1 MGRKPSANP
10 AAILSI
16 SLPLSTRSKL
26 DAFNPRNRSKFVNQA
41 ILRHIATFDADAA
54 EFDALQTESDV
65 INSLSERRIAAILLN
80 RLQTRGAPAEI
91 REAVLLLL
99 TSEGD
104 DE

>member
-1 MGRKPSANP
+1 MGRKPSSNP

-26 DAFNPRNRSKFVNQA
+26 DQFNPRNRSKFVNQA
-41 ILRHIATFDADAA
+41 ILRHIASFDSDAV
-54 EFDALQTESDV
+54 EFDTVEAEREV
-65 INSLSERRIAAILLN
+65 INSLSERRLAAILLN

-91 REAVLLLL
+91 RETVLLLL
-99 TSEGD
+99 RDEGV

>member
-26 DAFNPRNRSKFVNQA
+26 DRFNPRNRSKFVNQA
-41 ILRHIATFDADAA
+41 ILRHIASFDQDAA
-54 EFDALQTESDV
+54 EFDADMAESEV
-65 INSLSERRIAAILLN
+65 INSLSERRLAAILLN

-91 REAVLLLL
+91 RESVLLLL
-99 TSEGD
+99 RDEGV